1 MFWGCFSY
9 YYKGPCHIYHA
20 ETAEE
25 KLEYAQIIKMDNAM
39 LQPQIWEEWKQL
51 EAADA
56 MKWMQ
61 KGRRKPERSATWEA
75 YWKRYKK
82 QREKGKGGID
92 FIRYIYKVLKPLL
105 ILFFHQIDEPGFLFQ
120 QDNAP
125 SYANRW
131 TTAELRIEGI
141 LLFEHIGNSPDMNAI
156 ESAWMPLRM
165 NITRDWN
172 RPHTIEWTERAWKAE
187 WEALPQD
194 IIRGWVHR
202 MIDINQLVIDH
213 FGGNEFHG

>member
-120 QDNAP
+120 QDNVP
-125 SYANRW
+125 SYINRW
-131 TTAELRIEGI
+131 TTAELRIEDI
-141 LLFEHIGNSPDMNAI
+141 PLFEYIRNSPDINII
-156 ESAWMPLRM
+156 ESAWMPLRI
-165 NITRDWN
+165 NITRD
-172 RPHTIEWTERAWKAE
+172 
-187 WEALPQD
+187 
-194 IIRGWVHR
+194 
-202 MIDINQLVIDH
+202 
-213 FGGNEFHG
+213 